1 MGRYAFFNTG
11 LEYKFAFGIQD
22 SLDMTK
28 FEGSAFYGRDE
39 DHLIHKWDKI
49 DAEKIK
55 EKLKEYLYDEIDFSK
70 YTNNL
75 DGTYNLKFDLHEQ
88 CSDYEYILGC
98 IIYHQLQYVDNLE
111 VNYEL

>member
-75 DGTYNLKFDLHEQ
+75 DGTYKLRWDIQDK
-88 CSDYEYILGC
+88 CSDYKYILGC